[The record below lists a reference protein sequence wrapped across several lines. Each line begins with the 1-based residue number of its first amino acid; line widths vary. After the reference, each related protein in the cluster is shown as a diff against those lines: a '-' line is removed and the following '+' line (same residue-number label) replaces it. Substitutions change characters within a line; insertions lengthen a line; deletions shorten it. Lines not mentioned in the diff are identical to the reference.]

1 MRFGREFVSKMIP
14 EWQEAYIDYAYLKTI
29 LQDIQ
34 ATRRI
39 SVSNSQTKPSFA
51 RNLTRR
57 YTRDASVSENHVIV
71 FNTVPPSDYEHNDM
85 TYETAFLKAGEPG
98 GDSEA
103 AFFRTL
109 DREFNKVNSFY
120 SLKVEK
126 ARYESLALTRQ
137 MEALVAFRHRVMEKK
152 PCSSDSVSVD
162 ISALSSKSKE
172 QKVTLRDLIKKEEAA
187 NESILEGIRMNK
199 RGETPL
205 SAIKTI
211 LKVHK
216 QEELKFTRQN
226 LKKVEERLQR
236 AFIEFYQKLAHLK
249 NYSFLN
255 TSAVSKI
262 MKKYDKISARNAAKQ
277 YMEMVDSSYLT
288 SSDEVHKLMIRVE
301 FTFIQHFSDSNR
313 RQGMSLL
320 RPKENKELHR
330 TTFSTGFFF
339 GCAISLIIALA
350 LIIHARN
357 IMGTPGQRTYME
369 TMFPL
374 YRFFGFVV
382 LHVVMYAANIYFWR
396 IYRVNYSF
404 IFGFKQGT
412 ELGYRHVLLLS
423 FGLGT
428 VSLCA
433 VLLNLDMEMDSQT
446 KDYRIVTELIPL
458 FLLALVFAITLCPF
472 NILYRSSRF
481 FFLTVLFRCIAAP
494 FYTVNL
500 PDFFLADQLTSQVQ
514 ALRSLEFY
522 ICYYGFGDFRQRQ
535 RNTCRSNDVFTTFY
549 FIVAVIPYWLRFFQC
564 IRRIIEEEDLS
575 HGYNA
580 IKYLLT
586 IVAACLRTAYTLN
599 RGTTWNI
606 TAWVFSGV
614 ATLYATYWDIVID
627 WGLLQRGC
635 TNSFLRDK
643 LLVRHKSV
651 YYAAMVLNVL
661 LRLVWLQTVLD
672 LKFSFLHRETL
683 VALLACLE
691 IIRREVLLIRLENEH
706 LNNVGKFRAF
716 KSVPLPFNY
725 QEDRD
730 QDS

>member
-1 MRFGREFVSKMIP
+1 MRFGREFASKMIS
-14 EWQEAYIDYAYLKTI
+14 EWQEAYIDYPYLKTI

-34 ATRRI
+34 ANRKF
-39 SVSNSQTKPSFA
+39 SVSNNQTKPSFA

-57 YTRDASVSENHVIV
+57 YTRNASVSENHVII
-71 FNTVPPSDYEHNDM
+71 FNTVTHADYEHDV

-120 SLKVEK
+120 RLKVEK
-126 ARYESLALTRQ
+126 ARNESLALSKQ
-137 MEALVAFRHRVMEKK
+137 MDALVVFRHRVKEKK
-152 PCSSDSVSVD
+152 QSPSDSVSVD
-162 ISALSSKSKE
+162 INTLSKH
-172 QKVTLRDLIKKEEAA
+172 KVTLGDLMKNEEAA
-187 NESILEGIRMNK
+187 SESILEGIRMN
-199 RGETPL
+199 RTLETPL
-205 SAIKTI
+205 STIKTI
-211 LKVHK
+211 LKVNK
-216 QEELKFTRQN
+216 QEEELKFTREN

-236 AFIEFYQKLAHLK
+236 AFIEFYQKLGHVK

-262 MKKYDKISARNAAKQ
+262 MKKYDKITARNAAKQ

-288 SSDEVHKLMIRVE
+288 SSDEIHKLMVRVE
-301 FTFIQHFSDSNR
+301 STFIQHFCNSNR
-313 RQGMSLL
+313 RLGMNLL
-320 RPKENKELHR
+320 RPKENKECHGI
-330 TTFSTGFFF
+330 TFSTGFFF
-339 GCAISLIIALA
+339 GCVISLITALA

-396 IYRVNYSF
+396 RYRVNYSF

-428 VSLCA
+428 LSLCA

-458 FLLALVFAITLCPF
+458 FLLALVIAITLCPL

-535 RNTCRSNDVFTTFY
+535 RNTCRSNNVFTTFY
-549 FIVAVIPYWLRFFQC
+549 FIVAVIPYWLRFLQC
-564 IRRIIEEEDLS
+564 IRRIIEEKDLS

-635 TNSFLRDK
+635 KNGFLRDK
-643 LLVRHKSV
+643 LLVPHKSV
-651 YYAAMVLNVL
+651 YYTAMVLNVL

-691 IIRREVLLIRLENEH
+691 IIRRGIWNFFRLENEH

-730 QDS
+730 QDN

>member
-494 FYTVNL
+494 FYTVPTISSASHICTTSSIKCVWQVNL
-500 PDFFLADQLTSQVQ
+500 PDFFLADQLTS
-514 ALRSLEFY
+514 
-522 ICYYGFGDFRQRQ
+522 
-535 RNTCRSNDVFTTFY
+535 
-549 FIVAVIPYWLRFFQC
+549 
-564 IRRIIEEEDLS
+564 
-575 HGYNA
+575 
-580 IKYLLT
+580 
-586 IVAACLRTAYTLN
+586 
-599 RGTTWNI
+599 
-606 TAWVFSGV
+606 
-614 ATLYATYWDIVID
+614 
-627 WGLLQRGC
+627 QRGC